1 MIKSI
6 AILGTAAAL
15 AASVTATQAAWV
27 NGLNL
32 NALNP
37 NGLSTN
43 VFIGNALNTNILIG
57 NALIANV
64 IIGNSIIA
72 NGRLGAASAAFII
85 ESIEMPD
92 GTVASY

>member
-43 VFIGNALNTNILIG
+43 VFIGNALTS
-57 NALIANV
+57 NV
-64 IIGNSIIA
+64 LTAKGD
-72 NGRLGAASAAFII
+72 RLSAAGAAFTI

-92 GTVASY
+92 GTLASH